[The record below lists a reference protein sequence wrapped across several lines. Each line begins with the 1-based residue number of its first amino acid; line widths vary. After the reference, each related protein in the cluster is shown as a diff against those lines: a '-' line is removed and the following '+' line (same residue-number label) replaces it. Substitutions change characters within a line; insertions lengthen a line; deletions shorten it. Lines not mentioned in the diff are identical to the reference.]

1 MTTIK
6 DAARR
11 LDESNAE
18 GWIAL
23 IAGIG
28 IVVFLVSPVLL
39 VITLDSRY
47 NDRFSGR
54 DLIVVRLALALAT
67 TVWWIMAAAL
77 LGLQQ
82 GTVAMLAGFVIG
94 YAELKRELTI

>member
-1 MTTIK
+1 MSTIK

-18 GWIAL
+18 DWIAL

-47 NDRFSGR
+47 NERFSR
-54 DLIVVRLALALAT
+54 HDLLCVRVVLALAT
-67 TVWWIMAAAL
+67 AVWWAIATAL

-82 GTVAMLAGFVIG
+82 GTVAMLAGLVIG

>member
-1 MTTIK
+1 MTRIQ

-18 GWIAL
+18 DWIAL

-39 VITLDSRY
+39 VIALDSRY
-47 NDRFSGR
+47 NDRFPHR
-54 DLIVVRLALALAT
+54 DLIGVRVALALVTA
-67 TVWWIMAAAL
+67 VWWAIATAL

-82 GTVAMLAGFVIG
+82 GTVAMLAGFLIG
-94 YAELKRELTI
+94 YGELKRELTV